1 MPKQHDIYFESQRN
15 GLCRLHVL
23 NAFFGFEKISETQ
36 FNLYISEYDQDY
48 MKKYNISSCKSFDI
62 ISSDQ
67 KNIVSYILKKHSI
80 YTRYFACN
88 QLHGINIK
96 SIIDTSVG
104 EFFFAYTESHIY
116 GFRKKNN
123 KWYIVDS
130 IGGVRLMNIDAINQK
145 NMGYIFIVDIKKEF
159 YRNLKI
165 IKKILDDTSSPE
177 EIKNY
182 LVQKNS
188 EKKILGEL
196 EIPLGICMDILETQ
210 LFNQT
215 RDFNPITTQVKSY
228 NEFICQF
235 TNGKYNDIELIL
247 KYLPDILYNLT
258 QLSIVET
265 PIIA

>member
-1 MPKQHDIYFESQRN
+1 
-15 GLCRLHVL
+15 
-23 NAFFGFEKISETQ
+23 
-36 FNLYISEYDQDY
+36 
-48 MKKYNISSCKSFDI
+48 
-62 ISSDQ
+62 
-67 KNIVSYILKKHSI
+67 
-80 YTRYFACN
+80 
-88 QLHGINIK
+88 
-96 SIIDTSVG
+96 
-104 EFFFAYTESHIY
+104 
-116 GFRKKNN
+116 
-123 KWYIVDS
+123 
-130 IGGVRLMNIDAINQK
+130 MNIDAINQK